1 MPGRLNVAD
10 IQGKSPDFKVQLEDD
25 TLLEIHGDLRLNNQS
40 YAPIPGG
47 PDNERP
53 SNPTYGSL
61 WMNTWTGQL
70 EYWKGPGKGGWQY
83 INPGSAT
90 ANTESGQ
97 EEASQPIITSLA
109 EWNSMAQADTPHLV
123 QTATGGQEMITP
135 QQQTT
140 QNGSK
145 IVFPL
150 GSLGSISGT
159 SFPGNSANQTW
170 NRTLD
175 TNFVETF
182 QKFGYLFSG
191 KRLAITSVSGQSES
205 CCDPYRYESM
215 FGSTYTGSWDQIRG
229 AASSSTHQPYEITM
243 NTFSNSTSASSNLV
257 LRYSTDGS
265 VNGGQG
271 FYTHTPS
278 GYMYDQS

>member
-10 IQGKSPDFKVQLEDD
+10 LQGKSPDFKIELEHD
-25 TLLEIHGDLRLNNQS
+25 TVLEVHGDLRLNNQS

-47 PDNERP
+47 PDNEKP
-53 SNPTYGSL
+53 NNPEYGSL

-70 EYWKGPGKGGWQY
+70 EYWKGPGKGGWDY
-83 INPGSAT
+83 INPGSAG

-97 EEASQPIITSLA
+97 EEAPQPVITNLS
-109 EWNSMAQADTPHLV
+109 EWNSMAQADIPHLV
-123 QTATGGQEMITP
+123 QTSAGGQEMITP

-140 QNGSK
+140 QQGSK
-145 IVFPL
+145 IVLPL
-150 GSLGSISGT
+150 GSLGSINGT

-170 NRTLD
+170 NRTLS
-175 TNFVETF
+175 TSFVETF
-182 QKFGYLFSG
+182 QKFGYIFSG
-191 KRLAITSVSGQSES
+191 QRLAITGVTGQSES

-215 FGSTYTGSWDQIRG
+215 FGSTYTGQWAEIRG
-229 AASSSTHQPYEITM
+229 SAQSNSSHNPYEIQM
-243 NTFSNSTSASSNLV
+243 NSFSSSASASSNLI

-278 GYMYDQS
+278 GYLYA

>member
-10 IQGKSPDFKVQLEDD
+10 LQGKSPDFKIELEHD
-25 TLLEIHGDLRLNNQS
+25 TVLEVHGDLRLNNQS

-47 PDNERP
+47 PDNEKP
-53 SNPTYGSL
+53 NNPEYGSL

-70 EYWKGPGKGGWQY
+70 EYWKGPGKGGWDY
-83 INPGSAT
+83 INPGSAG

-97 EEASQPIITSLA
+97 EEAPQPVITNLS
-109 EWNSMAQADTPHLV
+109 EWNSMAQADIPHLV
-123 QTATGGQEMITP
+123 QTSAGGQEMITP

-140 QNGSK
+140 QQGSK
-145 IVFPL
+145 IVLPL
-150 GSLGSISGT
+150 GSLGSINGT
-159 SFPGNSANQTW
+159 NFPGNSANQTW
-170 NRTLD
+170 NRTLS
-175 TNFVETF
+175 TSFVETF
-182 QKFGYLFSG
+182 QKFGYIFSG
-191 KRLAITSVSGQSES
+191 QRLAITGVTGQSES

-215 FGSTYTGSWDQIRG
+215 FGSTYTGKWAEIRG
-229 AASSSTHQPYEITM
+229 SAQSNASHNPYEIQM
-243 NTFSNSTSASSNLV
+243 NSFSSSASASSNLI

-278 GYMYDQS
+278 GYLYA

>member
-10 IQGKSPDFKVQLEDD
+10 LQGKSPDFKIELEHD
-25 TLLEIHGDLRLNNQS
+25 TVLEVHGDLRLNNQS

-47 PDNERP
+47 PDNEKP
-53 SNPTYGSL
+53 NNPEYGSL

-159 SFPGNSANQTW
+159 SFPGNNANQTW
-170 NRTLD
+170 NRTLN
-175 TNFVETF
+175 TTFVETF

-191 KRLAITSVSGQSES
+191 KRLAITGVSGQSES

-215 FGSTYTGSWDQIRG
+215 FGSTYTGKWAEIRG
-229 AASSSTHQPYEITM
+229 SAQSNASHNPYEIQM
-243 NTFSNSTSASSNLV
+243 NSFSSSASASSNLI

-278 GYMYDQS
+278 GYLYA